1 MKPNWRRRAAQQA
14 ERDRRALERLC
25 WHESA
30 HATINHAYGVRSHG
44 HGPQKDAASF
54 GYERRDG
61 ITRPSASPDALRVT
75 AAFERRTDGC
85 FV

>member
-30 HATINHAYGVRSHG
+30 HATINHAYGFRSHG

-54 GYERRDG
+54 GYERRG
-61 ITRPSASPDALRVT
+61 GLTHRWLLRMIGLQFSKRMT
-75 AAFERRTDGC
+75 CSTMRLS
-85 FV
+85 